1 MARTTTRAEY
11 AIRKQREDGVWIP
24 LSVQRY
30 GSKIEAERDR
40 EQCIALAEAHPG
52 SYFEEYVGSKV
63 MKRQV
68 TITTTE
74 WEED

>member
-30 GSKIEAERDR
+30 GSKIEAERAL
-40 EQCIALAEAHPG
+40 EHCITLAEAHPG
-52 SYFEEYVGSKV
+52 CYYAEFIGSKV
-63 MKRQV
+63 MKREV
-68 TITTTE
+68 TITTTD
-74 WEED
+74 WEEV